1 MITSENV
8 WICEI
13 SNNFPNLHTCIHAGV
28 KNVWNVHAGSVKNP
42 CIVNVFGFDFA
53 SLQEIQTNGSAVSV
67 VILSS
72 SKKEPKSDDRLSKFD
87 WHHLSPIFF
96 NRKAS

>member
-13 SNNFPNLHTCIHAGV
+13 SNNFSNLHTCIHAGV
-28 KNVWNVHAGSVKNP
+28 KNVCNVHARSVKNP
-42 CIVNVFGFDFA
+42 RTVNVFAFDFA

-67 VILSS
+67 VI
-72 SKKEPKSDDRLSKFD
+72 E
-87 WHHLSPIFF
+87 
-96 NRKAS
+96 N